1 MKRENFYSRLFDYY
15 EKVASVLKGEAATA
29 SIFPNTTDIGMSREK
44 VYAEFLRLH
53 LPSSC
58 NVIFGGFL
66 FSESGDESKQVD
78 VIVTNDIC
86 PRFDFHNSDGG
97 GKSFACIDGTLA
109 TISIKSNL
117 NSAELIDA
125 LDNICSIPDKK
136 SLGKRANPLIE
147 IIGYEDWPFKVI
159 YASSGISADQL
170 MSTLNAYISKNNV
183 GIARRPNLIHVAG
196 KYSVFRV
203 GPGGG
208 MRKGQKLAPN
218 SYHLIENADAYSLVY
233 AISNIQQ
240 IASSARDVIFDY
252 HDLQCN
258 ILSMTKS

>member
-1 MKRENFYSRLFDYY
+1 MQKKDFYKRLFDYY
-15 EKVASVLKGEAATA
+15 GKVAAVLKGEAATA
-29 SIFPNTTDIGMSREK
+29 SIFPNTTDVGMSREK

-58 NVIFGGFL
+58 NVVFGGFL
-66 FSESGDESKQVD
+66 FGESGDESKQVD
-78 VIVTNDIC
+78 IIVTNDIC
-86 PRFDFHNSDGG
+86 PRFDFHNSDGS

-136 SLGKRANPLIE
+136 PLGRRANPLIE
-147 IIGYEDWPFKVI
+147 ILGYEDWPFKVI
-159 YASSGISADQL
+159 YASTGISSEQL
-170 MSTLNAYISKNNV
+170 LITLNDYLSKNK
-183 GIARRPNLIHVAG
+183 ISIERRPNLIHISG
-196 KYSVFRV
+196 KYSIFRV

-208 MRKGQKLAPN
+208 FRNGKTLAPN
-218 SYHLIENADAYSLVY
+218 SYYLIENADAYSLIY

-252 HDLQCN
+252 HDLQRN
-258 ILSMTKS
+258 ILGMTK